1 MVVRD
6 GKLVKQS
13 DIVREAV
20 KAGEW
25 KKALR
30 IAKDFR
36 INVTKEQRDTMAR
49 AYECM
54 VHPEF
59 YRQIGTDIPGAIAKG
74 KEVVAFLYSTQKEK
88 THCGSSQVN
97 VLQMVYDPE
106 KSYYPDDFFDVSGNG
121 IKVMPEKDII
131 KSLEGAE
138 KNTNFSVSN
147 AGLDVYKSGKNEWTD
162 EKRDFYYTNKEM
174 AKLIATESKLFEANR
189 VYEEVSKEEGNKMY
203 DEVMGELRSLVKR

>member
-54 VHPEF
+54 VHPDF

-74 KEVVAFLYSTQKEK
+74 KEVVACLY
-88 THCGSSQVN
+88 
-97 VLQMVYDPE
+97 
-106 KSYYPDDFFDVSGNG
+106 
-121 IKVMPEKDII
+121 
-131 KSLEGAE
+131 GA
-138 KNTNFSVSN
+138 
-147 AGLDVYKSGKNEWTD
+147 
-162 EKRDFYYTNKEM
+162 
-174 AKLIATESKLFEANR
+174 
-189 VYEEVSKEEGNKMY
+189 
-203 DEVMGELRSLVKR
+203 

>member
-6 GKLVKQS
+6 GKLVMQS

-36 INVTKEQRDTMAR
+36 LNVSREQRSIMAR

-59 YRQIGTDIPGAIAKG
+59 YQQIGTDIAGAIAKG
-74 KEVVAFLYSTQKEK
+74 KEVVNCLY
-88 THCGSSQVN
+88 
-97 VLQMVYDPE
+97 
-106 KSYYPDDFFDVSGNG
+106 
-121 IKVMPEKDII
+121 
-131 KSLEGAE
+131 GA
-138 KNTNFSVSN
+138 
-147 AGLDVYKSGKNEWTD
+147 
-162 EKRDFYYTNKEM
+162 
-174 AKLIATESKLFEANR
+174 
-189 VYEEVSKEEGNKMY
+189 
-203 DEVMGELRSLVKR
+203 

>member
-36 INVTKEQRDTMAR
+36 INVSQEQRSAMAR

-59 YRQIGTDIPGAIAKG
+59 YRQIGTDIAGAIANG
-74 KEVVAFLYSTQKEK
+74 KEVVSCLY
-88 THCGSSQVN
+88 
-97 VLQMVYDPE
+97 
-106 KSYYPDDFFDVSGNG
+106 
-121 IKVMPEKDII
+121 
-131 KSLEGAE
+131 GA
-138 KNTNFSVSN
+138 
-147 AGLDVYKSGKNEWTD
+147 
-162 EKRDFYYTNKEM
+162 
-174 AKLIATESKLFEANR
+174 
-189 VYEEVSKEEGNKMY
+189 
-203 DEVMGELRSLVKR
+203 

>member
-25 KKALR
+25 RKALQ

-36 INVTKEQRDTMAR
+36 INVTKAQRDEMAR

-59 YRQIGTDIPGAIAKG
+59 YKQIGTDIPGTIAKG
-74 KEVVAFLYSTQKEK
+74 KEVVNCLY
-88 THCGSSQVN
+88 
-97 VLQMVYDPE
+97 
-106 KSYYPDDFFDVSGNG
+106 
-121 IKVMPEKDII
+121 
-131 KSLEGAE
+131 GA
-138 KNTNFSVSN
+138 
-147 AGLDVYKSGKNEWTD
+147 
-162 EKRDFYYTNKEM
+162 
-174 AKLIATESKLFEANR
+174 
-189 VYEEVSKEEGNKMY
+189 
-203 DEVMGELRSLVKR
+203 